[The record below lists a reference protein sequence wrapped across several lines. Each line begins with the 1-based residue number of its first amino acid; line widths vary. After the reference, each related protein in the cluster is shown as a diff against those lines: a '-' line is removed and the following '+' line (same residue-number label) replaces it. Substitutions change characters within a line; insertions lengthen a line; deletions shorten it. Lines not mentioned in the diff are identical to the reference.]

1 MRNTFSTTLRLNLNE
16 PADRQAWM
24 YLQTMD
30 KAKYRSYRE
39 AVVTAVNDYFSRQEQ
54 AVKEQ
59 AFLDR
64 VVDTIQQSLQ
74 NMTVSVQP
82 PKLTAEPVPNEDE
95 DDSLDA
101 ALAFADSF

>member
-1 MRNTFSTTLRLNLNE
+1 MRNTFTTSLRLNLNE

-30 KAKYRSYRE
+30 KDKYRSYRE
-39 AVVTAVNDYFSRQEQ
+39 AIVTAVNDFFSRQEQ
-54 AVKEQ
+54 TIKEQ

-64 VVDTIQQSLQ
+64 VVDTIQRSLQ
-74 NMTVSVQP
+74 GMTVSVQHTDP
-82 PKLTAEPVPNEDE
+82 PMDAGYD
-95 DDSLDA
+95 DQDSLDA

>member
-1 MRNTFSTTLRLNLNE
+1 MRNTFTTSLRLNLNE
-16 PADRQAWM
+16 SADRQAWM

-39 AVVTAVNDYFSRQEQ
+39 AIVVAINDYFARQEQ

-64 VVDTIQQSLQ
+64 VVDTIKRSLQ
-74 NMTVSVQP
+74 GTTVSGQP
-82 PKLTAEPVPNEDE
+82 LALPIDTELDNV

>member
-16 PADRQAWM
+16 PVDRQAWM

-39 AVVTAVNDYFSRQEQ
+39 AIVIAVNDYFARQEQ

-64 VVDTIQQSLQ
+64 VVDTIQRSLR
-74 NMTVSVQP
+74 NMTVSVQS
-82 PKLTAEPVPNEDE
+82 AESAPDPEINE

-101 ALAFADSF
+101 ALSFADSF

>member
-1 MRNTFSTTLRLNLNE
+1 MRNTFTTSLRLNLNE
-16 PADRQAWM
+16 AADRQAWM

-39 AVVTAVNDYFSRQEQ
+39 AIVIAVNDYFARQEQ

-64 VVDTIQQSLQ
+64 VVDAIQQSMQ
-74 NMTVSVQP
+74 SMTVSVQP
-82 PKLTAEPVPNEDE
+82 SAHPIDTEHNAEE
-95 DDSLDA
+95 DSLDA
-101 ALAFADSF
+101 ALTFADSF

>member
-1 MRNTFSTTLRLNLNE
+1 MRNTFTTSLRLNLNE

-39 AVVTAVNDYFSRQEQ
+39 AIVIAVNDYFARQEQ
-54 AVKEQ
+54 TVKEQ

-64 VVDTIQQSLQ
+64 VVDTIQRSLQ
-74 NMTVSVQP
+74 GMTVSGQP
-82 PKLTAEPVPNEDE
+82 SEPPMDASYDDE

-101 ALAFADSF
+101 ALAFANSF

>member
-1 MRNTFSTTLRLNLNE
+1 MRNTFTTSLRLNLNE
-16 PADRQAWM
+16 AADRQAWM

-39 AVVTAVNDYFSRQEQ
+39 AIVIAINDYFSRQEQ

-74 NMTVSVQP
+74 GMTVSVQP
-82 PKLTAEPVPNEDE
+82 AEQLTEPRYDGE
-95 DDSLDA
+95 DSLDA

>member
-1 MRNTFSTTLRLNLNE
+1 MRNTFTTSLRLNLNE

-24 YLQTMD
+24 YLQNMD

-39 AVVTAVNDYFSRQEQ
+39 VIVIAINDYFSRQEQ

-64 VVDTIQQSLQ
+64 VVDTIQRSLQ
-74 NMTVSVQP
+74 NMTVSVQS
-82 PKLTAEPVPNEDE
+82 AELVPDPEINE

>member
-1 MRNTFSTTLRLNLNE
+1 MRNTFTTSLRLNLNE

-30 KAKYRSYRE
+30 KTKFRSYRE
-39 AVVTAVNDYFSRQEQ
+39 AIVVAINDYFARQEQ

-74 NMTVSVQP
+74 GMTVSVEAP
-82 PKLTAEPVPNEDE
+82 TNDTAPEYDE
-95 DDSLDA
+95 DSLDA
-101 ALAFADSF
+101 ALAFADCF

>member
-1 MRNTFSTTLRLNLNE
+1 MRNTFTTSLRLNLNE
-16 PADRQAWM
+16 AADRQAWM

-30 KAKYRSYRE
+30 KTKYRSYRE
-39 AVVTAVNDYFSRQEQ
+39 AIVTAVNDFFARQEQ

-64 VVDTIQQSLQ
+64 VVDTIQRSLQ
-74 NMTVSVQP
+74 GMTVSVQP
-82 PKLTAEPVPNEDE
+82 AEPPMDTGCDDE
-95 DDSLDA
+95 DSLDA

>member
-30 KAKYRSYRE
+30 KTKFRSYRE
-39 AVVTAVNDYFSRQEQ
+39 AVVTAVNDYFARQEQ

-64 VVDTIQQSLQ
+64 VVDTIQRSLQ

-82 PKLTAEPVPNEDE
+82 SKQTAEPEYDD

>member
-1 MRNTFSTTLRLNLNE
+1 MRNTFTTSLRLNLNE

-30 KAKYRSYRE
+30 KQKYRSYRE
-39 AVVTAVNDYFSRQEQ
+39 AIVIAINDYFSRQEQ
-54 AVKEQ
+54 AIKEQ

-64 VVDTIQQSLQ
+64 VVDTIQRSLQ
-74 NMTVSVQP
+74 GMTVSTEAP
-82 PKLTAEPVPNEDE
+82 RTDTAPKYDE
-95 DDSLDA
+95 DSLDA

>member
-1 MRNTFSTTLRLNLNE
+1 MRNTFTTSLRLNLNE

-39 AVVTAVNDYFSRQEQ
+39 AIVIAINDYFARQEQ

-74 NMTVSVQP
+74 GMTVSVQP
-82 PKLTAEPVPNEDE
+82 SVQPIDTGRDDE
-95 DDSLDA
+95 DASLDA

>member
-1 MRNTFSTTLRLNLNE
+1 MRNTFTTSLRLNLNE

-39 AVVTAVNDYFSRQEQ
+39 AIVIAINDYFARQEQ
-54 AVKEQ
+54 SVKEQ

-74 NMTVSVQP
+74 GMTVAVQP
-82 PKLTAEPVPNEDE
+82 STQLLDTSYDDE
-95 DDSLDA
+95 EDSLDA

>member
-30 KAKYRSYRE
+30 KTKYRSYRE
-39 AVVTAVNDYFSRQEQ
+39 AVVTAVNDYFPRQEQ

-64 VVDTIQQSLQ
+64 VVDTIQRSLQ
-74 NMTVSVQP
+74 NMTVPVQP
-82 PKLTAEPVPNEDE
+82 SKQTEKPEYDE

>member
-1 MRNTFSTTLRLNLNE
+1 MRNTFTTSLRLNLNE

-39 AVVTAVNDYFSRQEQ
+39 AIVIAINDYFSRQEQ

-59 AFLDR
+59 EFLDR
-64 VVDTIQQSLQ
+64 VVETIQQSLQ
-74 NMTVSVQP
+74 SMTVAVQP
-82 PKLTAEPVPNEDE
+82 AAPSMDVGHDE